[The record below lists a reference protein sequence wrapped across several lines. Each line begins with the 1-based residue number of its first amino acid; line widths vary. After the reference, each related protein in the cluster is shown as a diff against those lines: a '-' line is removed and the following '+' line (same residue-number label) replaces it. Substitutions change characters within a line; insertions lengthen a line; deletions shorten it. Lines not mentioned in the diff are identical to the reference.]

1 MRFSSSVGYAFPAFS
16 ARTDRSSNSIIAYSL
31 LRCRVLLR
39 AIEVYVP
46 RWNSKYSSPIQVGR
60 RLLSFTFSCS
70 SSKYVL
76 ANAWRT
82 FGTPLMPF
90 PFVWMSQ
97 ASFWSAAAAVPV
109 AITDQN
115 IVVDIL
121 ILIAVPAAHDCIRMQ
136 HAVVCRKEAGLRL
149 ADAERCDHMRE
160 TLLPSIPSQFM
171 VSYGTLLNSFH
182 ASFVVMK

>member
-1 MRFSSSVGYAFPAFS
+1 MASAAVSPSTTTSFLLWPRVFHTVTLSSFVPQSASMRSPISFADVSAISAYSFFVCSYTSWIEEPGRISWNWLVRIISHIRFSSSVGYAFPVLS
-16 ARTDRSSNSIIAYSL
+16 AKTDRSSNSIIAYSL
-31 LRCRVLLR
+31 LRLPRLLR

-90 PFVWMSQ
+90 SIRLDVS
-97 ASFWSAAAAVPV
+97 S
-109 AITDQN
+109 
-115 IVVDIL
+115 IL
-121 ILIAVPAAHDCIRMQ
+121 LVGPPP
-136 HAVVCRKEAGLRL
+136 
-149 ADAERCDHMRE
+149 
-160 TLLPSIPSQFM
+160 PSP
-171 VSYGTLLNSFH
+171 
-182 ASFVVMK
+182 